1 MSKANS
7 PKIAGKDA
15 TAALPLMP
23 GQTHLA
29 TGIKAG
35 DVSRF
40 VLLPTDPKRNDKCK
54 DIWETYNEVSY
65 NREYRNCRG
74 TYQGVDISIVST
86 GIGDLAMSFAVEELA
101 RSGARTMIRVGT
113 TGALQ
118 EGIEC
123 GSLIINTGMIRG
135 DGTTKC
141 YIQPEYPALA
151 SWEVVMALIDA
162 CETLGY
168 KYYVGIGASADA
180 FYAGQARPCYN
191 NYWQSAWDNLI
202 SDYNRAG
209 IVNFEGEASTL
220 LVLSSLFNLRAGF
233 ISAVIDNRITNEFNH
248 IGEYEACKAASL
260 AVVLL
265 SQWDKMKAEKG
276 VKFVTPAMFH

>member
-1 MSKANS
+1 MNRPDKTT
-7 PKIAGKDA
+7 IAGENA
-15 TAALPLMP
+15 TADLPLMP
-23 GQTHLA
+23 GEKHLA
-29 TGIKAG
+29 TGIKSG
-35 DVSRF
+35 DTSEF
-40 VLLPTDPKRNDKCK
+40 VLLPTDPKRNDNCQK
-54 DIWETYNEVSY
+54 IWDSFREVSY

-101 RSGARTMIRVGT
+101 RSGAKTMIRVGT

-118 EGIEC
+118 KEIEC
-123 GSLIINTGMIRG
+123 GSMIINTGMIRG

-141 YIQPEYPALA
+141 YIQPEYPAIA
-151 SWEVVMALIDA
+151 DWEVTMALIDA
-162 CETLGY
+162 CEMLGY

-180 FYAGQARPCYN
+180 FYAGQARPCFN
-191 NYWQSAWDNLI
+191 DYWQSGWDNI
-202 SDYNRAG
+202 VSDYNRAG

-220 LVLSSLFNLRAGF
+220 LVLSSLFKLRAGF
-233 ISAVIDNRITNEFNH
+233 ISTVIDNRITNEFNH

-260 AVVLL
+260 AVALL

-276 VKFVTPAMFH
+276 IKYVTPAMFK